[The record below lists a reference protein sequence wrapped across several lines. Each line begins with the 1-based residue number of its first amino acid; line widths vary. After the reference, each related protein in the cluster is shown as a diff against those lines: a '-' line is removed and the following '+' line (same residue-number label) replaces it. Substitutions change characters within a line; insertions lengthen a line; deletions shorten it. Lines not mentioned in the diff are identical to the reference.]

1 MLCCVGFQYE
11 TAMGCE
17 NPGSIQPGSEEA
29 EVILSGCENPSSVQ
43 PVAYH
48 MVNRRYS
55 EFLNLQTRLE
65 EKTELRKL
73 IKGRKDGLFFDFDP
87 LCGCSEPPVLIVAN
101 LSLVWLEGNMQ
112 TWICCWIIGHCWN
125 DAVCLMFSTWTNI
138 QDFLVCKLCFRC
150 QRSKENFPRHALWKH
165 GQWQNRGQ
173 ERTSGDLSKGKLI
186 DI

>member
-1 MLCCVGFQYE
+1 
-11 TAMGCE
+11 MGCE
-17 NPGSIQPGSEEA
+17 NPESIQPGSEEA

-112 TWICCWIIGHCWN
+112 TWICC
-125 DAVCLMFSTWTNI
+125 
-138 QDFLVCKLCFRC
+138 
-150 QRSKENFPRHALWKH
+150 
-165 GQWQNRGQ
+165 
-173 ERTSGDLSKGKLI
+173 
-186 DI
+186 